1 MKKKEKKNNSKNIT
15 KKLKFNNDEKLPL
28 YNQSLNKTKKINNDH
43 NKSQS
48 QNLLKAKCN
57 YRKLNSINNNF
68 KKILLNNNKK
78 LNPKNETQK
87 INYFRN
93 DISNLTLN
101 MTFEQKNISTENPN
115 LNNIY
120 ISSIRNENTNKDNN
134 NQTFNQY
141 ELNNMRNVNKDNK
154 EFKVRHSL
162 AIHGNYILF
171 DFNKELNRNK
181 SYINKDS
188 YTNYEMG
195 ESSMRKKLNFSLNK
209 HNLIRNHFYKYSKTY
224 NDNDNNDIDILNKTK
239 EILNIKENNTNI
251 LKENK
256 IKNNKLNNSQPVH
269 CFKKSCLKIKKNN
282 SFGKLNNNNKN
293 INEKRFLCSN
303 IDYFSSSRFITDEF
317 SSVHNNY
324 QEGKNA
330 QLNKNKRPCSLYI
343 NKKVIEKKPNNS
355 INNNNDLN
363 NCFSLNE
370 FYINP
375 VNKDNNITTNMENN
389 YFHENTQ
396 KVPQS
401 RYQNEEKEN
410 IIFNYEDDIS
420 EDNSDKI
427 RIKSNLYDKR
437 FINLNYDSS
446 PQQLIN
452 KRLKFNSI
460 FKFNRNKCDKRPCSS
475 SLLNYVPSFNMYNN
489 IMNE

>member
-1 MKKKEKKNNSKNIT
+1 
-15 KKLKFNNDEKLPL
+15 
-28 YNQSLNKTKKINNDH
+28 
-43 NKSQS
+43 
-48 QNLLKAKCN
+48 
-57 YRKLNSINNNF
+57 
-68 KKILLNNNKK
+68 
-78 LNPKNETQK
+78 
-87 INYFRN
+87 
-93 DISNLTLN
+93 
-101 MTFEQKNISTENPN
+101 MTFEQKNISTDNPN

-120 ISSIRNENTNKDNN
+120 ISSIRNENKKKDNN
-134 NQTFNQY
+134 NQIFNHY
-141 ELNNMRNVNKDNK
+141 DFNNMRNVNKDNN
-154 EFKVRHSL
+154 EFKVRHNL

-195 ESSMRKKLNFSLNK
+195 EPSMRKELNLSLNK
-209 HNLIRNHFYKYSKTY
+209 HNIIRNHFYKYSKTY

-239 EILNIKENNTNI
+239 EILNIKEDDSNI
-251 LKENK
+251 LKK
-256 IKNNKLNNSQPVH
+256 DQIKNNKLNNSQPVH

-282 SFGKLNNNNKN
+282 SFGKLNNNNTN
-293 INEKRFLCSN
+293 NNEKRLLCSN
-303 IDYFSSSRFITDEF
+303 IDYFSSSRFITDEM
-317 SSVHNNY
+317 SSAHNNY

-355 INNNNDLN
+355 INHNNNNNDDPK

-375 VNKDNNITTNMENN
+375 INKDNNNITMNMDNN
-389 YFHENTQ
+389 YFHENT
-396 KVPQS
+396 KNALQS

-420 EDNSDKI
+420 DDYSDNI

-437 FINLNYDSS
+437 FINLNNDTS
-446 PQQLIN
+446 PQPLIN

-460 FKFNRNKCDKRPCSS
+460 FKFNRNKCDRRPCSS
-475 SLLNYVPSFNMYNN
+475 SLLNYIPSFNTYNN